1 MLPNPFEYL
10 GNLLDG
16 DQAPGLNDL
25 NFRMGSFS
33 IDLPEIKTNSTLN
46 VSVEK
51 VPEIKATVNAGITQ
65 LPEIK
70 TSSDL
75 NTNIN
80 VGKLPEISVSAVLK
94 SLPKIVLDA
103 GLDNLRIRELAPVNL
118 QFSLKPARLRLPFGY
133 TFKVGVLGLDIFSF
147 SMQGEVKAVLED
159 L

>member
-1 MLPNPFEYL
+1 MIPNPFEYL

-33 IDLPEIKTNSTLN
+33 IDLPEIKTSSMLN

-51 VPEIKATVNAGITQ
+51 LPEIKATVNAGITQ

-75 NTNIN
+75 NANLS
-80 VGKLPEISVSAVLK
+80 VGKLPDISVSAVLK

>member
-33 IDLPEIKTNSTLN
+33 IDLPEIKT
-46 VSVEK
+46 
-51 VPEIKATVNAGITQ
+51 
-65 LPEIK
+65 
-70 TSSDL
+70 SSDL
-75 NTNIN
+75 NANLS
-80 VGKLPEISVSAVLK
+80 VGKLPDIKASAGISVDKLADINLIASVRA
-94 SLPKIVLDA
+94 LPKIIIEA
-103 GLDNLRIRELAPVNL
+103 GLDNLRIRELAPINL

>member
-75 NTNIN
+75 NANLS

>member
-1 MLPNPFEYL
+1 MIPNPFEYL

-46 VSVEK
+46 VSVDK

-65 LPEIK
+65 LPEVK

-75 NTNIN
+75 NANLN

-147 SMQGEVKAVLED
+147 RMEGEVKAVLED

>member
-1 MLPNPFEYL
+1 MIPNPFEYL

-33 IDLPEIKTNSTLN
+33 IDLPEIKTSSTLN

-51 VPEIKATVNAGITQ
+51 LPEIKATVNAGITQ

-80 VGKLPEISVSAVLK
+80 VGKLPEVSVSAVLK